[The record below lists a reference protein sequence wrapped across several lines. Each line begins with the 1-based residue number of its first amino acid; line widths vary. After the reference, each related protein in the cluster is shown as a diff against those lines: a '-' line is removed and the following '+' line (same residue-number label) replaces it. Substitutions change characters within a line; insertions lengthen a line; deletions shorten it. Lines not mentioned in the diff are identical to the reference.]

1 MIFRRGRKVAEMP
14 IGGEA
19 DVVSDGMSGDV
30 ARRLNRQLE
39 VWRQD
44 LLALDRRQR
53 LLYFKHTKS
62 ASLEIGTPTGI
73 DLLELVT
80 EGEAPLYAPATDAED
95 PRPPAGAITVANKT
109 ADTLKAALRRLDVL
123 SQQTYADKG
132 VWTLY
137 LGIGVLRW
145 VDPADGAAVESPL
158 LMVPVQLKRTG
169 TDSPFVLFRTDDDVS
184 LNPALKLKM
193 DEFGIDLPDVDP
205 DTADIEDLWDAVESA
220 IDGRPGWALLE
231 RAVCSTFTFHKEAIF
246 RDLQNNAAAV
256 ADHPMVQLL
265 AVGPD
270 APAAGDF
277 AFDPVPV
284 DRLDDI
290 SPPEQM
296 FSILDADS
304 SQRRCILAAANGKSF
319 VMDGPPGTGKS
330 QTIANMI
337 AELMATG
344 KSVLF
349 VSEKAAAL
357 DVVRDRLRGAG
368 LGQFLFELHGAA
380 ATRKAVVQELAATLK
395 TRASAARTFTEL
407 EAGHLVRTREEL
419 TAFAVAMN
427 EVRTPL
433 GMSVFQVVGRI
444 ESLSEH
450 VDASA
455 IAGSQRHDM
464 TAEDL
469 AALRAHARLL
479 GNLWHVTERGDD
491 YLWRGLER
499 DDLGSPEARDLKRAA
514 GDCAEAG
521 SALSTRIDT
530 ADAETNLRFPRN
542 SEGLQRRSN
551 LLRLLE
557 NRVDVPVDWFT
568 RNSLVPARER
578 LAQARSAVEQISDG
592 IADLESTVGPRWDDL
607 EASWLEPLRKGLS
620 DPLLGISATPSSI
633 DALNRQ
639 LADVT
644 DQVEPLVS
652 DATQLATLLGLP
664 SAGMTAR
671 RAGELVEL
679 ALLGAATHRPE
690 SSWFNAALQN
700 QVSGSIAVMESLVEH
715 ARRREEAMRGHFTP
729 EALELDLA
737 ALTVRFREVHT
748 GFRKLSKAARTDK
761 KALRAVT
768 VTGKVDKDLIARLD
782 EAASWQQSVREMDA
796 GANAHSSRL
805 GASYAGFATDF
816 DALRSALDNA
826 RRATQ
831 LAGVDVDA
839 GKLAHQLGRDGV
851 PDPALVLIAERLSGL
866 LDRWRT
872 TMSELDDRVP
882 FSAVEDRA
890 VDEVGL
896 WAMEATERI
905 APVRSAL
912 VQVCAVAQNELSIG
926 LASDYLEKVA
936 HVRANL
942 LELAADSAGDRALF
956 GGIELGMD
964 SDFAGIAARLDWAE
978 QVRSAVGMRI
988 PDAAASRFA
997 FVTMPASELDEVTE
1011 RWHRACGNLVRHFT
1025 PARQA
1030 EVEVDLTAD
1039 IDDAVE
1045 LLTDLEATAVPDIE
1059 SWCSYVRENSWA
1071 DEAGFGPVLAE
1082 LRKSRRSAE
1091 TVAQSIEYA
1100 ALEAWID
1107 ETVRRDLR
1115 LAGYRADNRDG
1126 AVERFRQLDHAL
1138 MKDAHARV
1146 IERCNERAPRT
1157 LTSRAA
1163 QVIVREAEKKTRHK
1177 PVRVLLE
1184 ETDSLAQELKPC
1196 FMMTPLT
1203 VSQFLSPNMRFDVVI
1218 FDEASQVLPSDAVNC
1233 VYRGRQLIV
1242 AGDQK
1247 QLPPTDFFSASTDI
1261 ADNED
1266 GDELDVFQSVLDLA
1280 KGAGGLTS
1288 LPLNWH
1294 YRSRHEDLITY
1305 SNYRFYDGKLFTF
1318 PSAVF
1323 DAPNLGVE
1331 LIPVNGTYR
1340 RGTSRDNPVEAAKV
1354 VERVLY
1360 FTEHHPGESLGV
1372 VTFSSAQADA
1382 VQAEIERQSAAHPV
1396 LADLLG
1402 DHDRLDGF
1410 FVKSLE
1416 NVQGDERDVIIF
1428 SLGYGPDE
1436 NGKFTMNF
1444 GPLNRDGGWRRL
1456 NVAITRAR
1464 QRVEIVSSFRAA
1476 HMSATSNE
1484 AIRHLKNYLDFAER
1498 GQKALALDLEDSL
1511 GDVES
1516 PFEEQVI
1523 DRIRSWG
1530 YEVVP
1535 QVGVAGYRIDMAV
1548 RHPDKPGSYAIGIE
1562 CDGAAYHSS
1571 RTARDRDRLREA
1583 VLRNLGWEIHRIWGL
1598 SWWREREV
1606 QEKRLRAAIEE
1617 AIAADGSVPTLVV
1630 DRTVSVPEVQ
1640 VVDVDFD
1647 SKPDWVTDYRR
1658 YRDYGGLV
1666 RDVKTA
1672 EGKRDLRSFFT
1683 KAIQTEAPVH
1693 KEVLLERFKDEWGIQ
1708 RLRAATRQIA
1718 EDVLRAVEVDGRS
1731 VSPGND
1737 DVCRLPGKPRP
1748 DVRVP
1753 VRGLPPRKL
1762 EHIPFEEL
1770 DLAVAHIIQDA
1781 RSIDID
1787 PLAQQ
1792 VVKTFGWQRVTEEA
1806 RSTVEASVVRLA
1818 AAGDVARSETGEL
1831 SVVFD

>member
-1 MIFRRGRKVAEMP
+1 MSIDEQTEVAA
-14 IGGEA
+14 GGL
-19 DVVSDGMSGDV
+19 SGDV
-30 ARRLNRQLE
+30 SRRLSRQLE
-39 VWRQD
+39 VWRQE
-44 LLALDRRQR
+44 LLTLDRRQR

-62 ASLEIGTPTGI
+62 ASLEIESPTGG
-73 DLLELVT
+73 DLLALVT
-80 EGEAPLYAPATDAED
+80 AGEAPLYPPVTEETRNER
-95 PRPPAGAITVANKT
+95 RPSGAITVANK
-109 ADTLKAALRRLDVL
+109 AVDTLKTALRRLDTQ

-145 VDPADGAAVESPL
+145 VDPADGVAVDSPL
-158 LMVPVQLKRTG
+158 LLVPVQLKRTG
-169 TDSPFVLFRTDDDVS
+169 ADSPYVLFRTDDDIS

-205 DTADIEDLWDAVESA
+205 DLSE
-220 IDGRPGWALLE
+220 IDGLWGAIGSLIGGRAGWALLD
-231 RAVCSTFTFHKEAIF
+231 RVVCATFTFHKEAIF

-284 DRLDDI
+284 DGLDELK
-290 SPPEQM
+290 PPEQM

-304 SQRRCILAAANGKSF
+304 SQRRCILAAADGKSF

-368 LGQFLFELHGAA
+368 LGRFLFELHGTAGN
-380 ATRKAVVQELAATLK
+380 RKAVAQELAGTLK
-395 TRASAARTFTEL
+395 TRAAAQRTFTEV
-407 EAGHLVRTREEL
+407 EARHLVRTREEL
-419 TAFAVAMN
+419 TDFAVAMN
-427 EVRTPL
+427 EVREPL
-433 GMSVFQVVGRI
+433 GSSIFHVVGRI
-444 ESLSEH
+444 ESLPQH
-450 VDASA
+450 VDASVA
-455 IAGSQRHDM
+455 EGARRAGM
-464 TAEDL
+464 TASDLEDL
-469 AALRAHARLL
+469 RVHAGRL
-479 GNLWHVTERGDD
+479 GDLWYVTERGDD
-491 YLWRGLER
+491 YLWRGLQR
-499 DDLGSPEARDLKRAA
+499 DDLGSPEARDLKRVA

-521 SALSTRIDT
+521 KTLSTRIDT
-530 ADAETNLRFPRN
+530 VDSETGLKFPRDSDGMN
-542 SEGLQRRSN
+542 RRSN
-551 LLRLLE
+551 VLRLLE
-557 NRVDVPVDWFT
+557 DRVDVPIDWFT
-568 RNSLVPARER
+568 RNSLAPARDR
-578 LAQARSAVEQISDG
+578 LAQASSAVEEITAG
-592 IADLESTVGPRWDDL
+592 IASLERTAGPRWDELDA
-607 EASWLEPLRKGLS
+607 EWHGPLARGMT
-620 DPLLGISATPSSI
+620 DPLLGASETPSSI
-633 DALNRQ
+633 DALIRR
-639 LADVT
+639 LADVA
-644 DQVEPLVS
+644 DQVEPLIADS
-652 DATQLATLLGLP
+652 TQLATLLGVP
-664 SAGMTAR
+664 SSGMTAL

-679 ALLGAATHRPE
+679 ARLGAVTDRPE
-690 SSWFNAALQN
+690 SGWFNAALQN
-700 QVSGSIAVMESLVEH
+700 QVSESIDAMDILVEH
-715 ARRREEAMRGHFTP
+715 ARRRADAMRDHFTP
-729 EALELDLA
+729 EVLDLDLA

-761 KALRAVT
+761 KVLRAVT
-768 VTGKVDKDLIARLD
+768 VTGKVDKDLIARLE
-782 EAASWQQSVREMDA
+782 EAASWQQSILEMDA
-796 GANAHSSRL
+796 GANTHSPRL
-805 GASYAGFATDF
+805 GESYSGFATDF
-816 DALRSALDNA
+816 DALRAALGNA

-831 LAGVDVDA
+831 LAGIDVDSSR
-839 GKLAHQLGRDGV
+839 LTQQLGRGGS
-851 PDPALVLIAERLSGL
+851 PDPSLVLIAERLAGL
-866 LDRWRT
+866 LERWRVST
-872 TMSELDDRVP
+872 EELGDLLQASVGAGR
-882 FSAVEDRA
+882 S

-896 WAMEATERI
+896 WAMDANERI
-905 APVRSAL
+905 APVRAAL
-912 VQVCAVAQNELSIG
+912 GPVCAVVQNEISIE
-926 LASDYLEKVA
+926 LAIDYLEKVA
-936 HVRANL
+936 HVRANM
-942 LELAADSAGDRALF
+942 LELAADSAGDNALF
-956 GGIELGMD
+956 GGVELGMD
-964 SDFAGIAARLDWAE
+964 SDFTDIAAQLDWVDR
-978 QVRSAVGMRI
+978 VRSAVGMRI
-988 PDAAASRFA
+988 PDTAARRLS
-997 FVTMPASELDEVTE
+997 FVTIPPSELDVIVD
-1011 RWHRACGNLVRHFT
+1011 RWRGACSGLVHHFT
-1025 PARQA
+1025 AARQA
-1030 EVEVDLTAD
+1030 EIGVDLTAD

-1045 LLTDLEATAVPDIE
+1045 LLTEMEAAAVPDIE
-1059 SWCSYVRENSWA
+1059 NWCSYVQERNWA
-1071 DEAGFGPVLAE
+1071 EEAGFAPVLAE
-1082 LRKSRRSAE
+1082 LAKSRRAAG

-1107 ETVRRDLR
+1107 ETVRRDGR
-1115 LAGYRADNRDG
+1115 LSGYRAVDRDG
-1126 AVERFRQLDHAL
+1126 AVERFRELDRAL
-1138 MKDAHARV
+1138 MNDAHARV
-1146 IERCNERAPRT
+1146 IERCNERVPRS

-1163 QVIVREAEKKTRHK
+1163 QLITREAEKKTRHK
-1177 PVRVLLE
+1177 PVRALLE
-1184 ETDSLAQELKPC
+1184 EAGALVQQLKPC
-1196 FMMTPLT
+1196 FMMTPLA
-1203 VSQFLSPNMRFDVVI
+1203 VSQFLSSSMRFDVVI

-1247 QLPPTDFFSASTDI
+1247 QLPPTDFFSASTDLV
-1261 ADNED
+1261 DDED

-1323 DAPNLGVE
+1323 DAANLGVE

-1340 RGTSRDNPVEAAKV
+1340 RGTSRDNPVETAKV

-1360 FTEHHPGESLGV
+1360 FAEHHPGESLGV

-1382 VQAEIERQSAAHPV
+1382 VQAALELQSAEYPM
-1396 LADLLG
+1396 LAKLLG

-1476 HMSATSNE
+1476 DMPSSSNE

-1498 GQKALALDLEDSL
+1498 GQKALALELDDSL

-1530 YEVVP
+1530 YDVVP

-1571 RTARDRDRLREA
+1571 RTARDRDRLRES

-1598 SWWREREV
+1598 SWWRDRNV

-1617 AIAADGSVPTLVV
+1617 AVAAEGSASRIVV
-1630 DRTVSVPEVQ
+1630 DKAAEEPEIQ

-1647 SKPDWVTDYRR
+1647 SKPDWVTEYRS
-1658 YRDYGGLV
+1658 YRGYDGST
-1666 RDVKTA
+1666 RDPKTT
-1672 EGKRDLRSFFT
+1672 EGKHDLRSFFT
-1683 KAIQTEAPVH
+1683 KVIQAEAPVH
-1693 KEVLLERFKDEWGIQ
+1693 KEVLLERFKDAWEIQ
-1708 RLRAATRQIA
+1708 RLGAATRKIA
-1718 EDVLRAVEVDGRS
+1718 ESVLRAVEVDGRS

-1748 DVRVP
+1748 DVRIPVP
-1753 VRGLPPRKL
+1753 GLPPRKL

-1781 RSIDID
+1781 HSIDSD
-1787 PLAQQ
+1787 MLAQQ
-1792 VVKTFGWQRVTEEA
+1792 VVKIFGWQRVTEDVRAITE
-1806 RSTVEASVVRLA
+1806 SSVMRLRET
-1818 AAGDVARSETGEL
+1818 GDVARSAAGDL

>member
-1 MIFRRGRKVAEMP
+1 M
-14 IGGEA
+14 
-19 DVVSDGMSGDV
+19 
-30 ARRLNRQLE
+30 
-39 VWRQD
+39 
-44 LLALDRRQR
+44 
-53 LLYFKHTKS
+53 
-62 ASLEIGTPTGI
+62 
-73 DLLELVT
+73 
-80 EGEAPLYAPATDAED
+80 
-95 PRPPAGAITVANKT
+95 
-109 ADTLKAALRRLDVL
+109 
-123 SQQTYADKG
+123 
-132 VWTLY
+132 
-137 LGIGVLRW
+137 
-145 VDPADGAAVESPL
+145 
-158 LMVPVQLKRTG
+158 
-169 TDSPFVLFRTDDDVS
+169 
-184 LNPALKLKM
+184 
-193 DEFGIDLPDVDP
+193 
-205 DTADIEDLWDAVESA
+205 
-220 IDGRPGWALLE
+220 
-231 RAVCSTFTFHKEAIF
+231 
-246 RDLQNNAAAV
+246 
-256 ADHPMVQLL
+256 
-265 AVGPD
+265 
-270 APAAGDF
+270 
-277 AFDPVPV
+277 
-284 DRLDDI
+284 
-290 SPPEQM
+290 
-296 FSILDADS
+296 
-304 SQRRCILAAANGKSF
+304 
-319 VMDGPPGTGKS
+319 
-330 QTIANMI
+330 
-337 AELMATG
+337 
-344 KSVLF
+344 
-349 VSEKAAAL
+349 
-357 DVVRDRLRGAG
+357 
-368 LGQFLFELHGAA
+368 GQFLFELHGTA
-380 ATRKAVVQELAATLK
+380 ATRKAVVQELSSTLK
-395 TRASAARTFTEL
+395 TRAAAPRTFSEV

-419 TAFAVAMN
+419 TAFAAAMN
-427 EVRTPL
+427 EVRAPL

-444 ESLSEH
+444 ELLSEH

-455 IAGSQRHDM
+455 TVGSQRPDM
-464 TAEDL
+464 TAEAL
-469 AALRAHARLL
+469 AALRMHASSL
-479 GNLWHVTERGDD
+479 GSIWHVTERGDD

-530 ADAETNLRFPRN
+530 VDSETNLRFPRN
-542 SEGLQRRSN
+542 SEGLGRRSN

-578 LAQARSAVEQISDG
+578 LAQACSGVEQISDG
-592 IADLESTVGPRWDDL
+592 IAGLESTVGSRWDDL
-607 EASWLEPLRKGLS
+607 EASWLDPLREGLS
-620 DPLLGISATPSSI
+620 DPLLGISATPGSI
-633 DALNRQ
+633 DALNRK
-639 LADVT
+639 LTDVT
-644 DQVEPLVS
+644 DQVEPLVA

-664 SAGMTAR
+664 SAEMTAR

-679 ALLGAATHRPE
+679 ALLGAATHRPANG
-690 SSWFNAALQN
+690 WFNAALQN
-700 QVSGSIAVMESLVEH
+700 QVSESIAVMDSLVEH
-715 ARRREEAMRGHFTP
+715 ARRREEAMRDHFTP
-729 EALELDLA
+729 EALDLDLA

-748 GFRKLSKAARTDK
+748 GFRKLSKAARADK

-768 VTGKVDKDLIARLD
+768 VTGKVDKDLIARL
-782 EAASWQQSVREMDA
+782 EAAASWQQSVREMDA
-796 GANAHSSRL
+796 GENAHSPRL
-805 GASYAGFATDF
+805 GASYDGFATDF

-831 LAGVDVDA
+831 LAGVDVDS

-866 LDRWRT
+866 LDRWRA
-872 TMSELDDRVP
+872 TMAGLGDRLP

-896 WAMEATERI
+896 WAMDATERI

-912 VQVCAVAQNELSIG
+912 VQVCAVAQNEISIG
-926 LASDYLEKVA
+926 LASDYLEKAA

-964 SDFAGIAARLDWAE
+964 SDFAGIGARLDWVE

-988 PDAAASRFA
+988 PDAAASRFV

-1011 RWHRACGNLVRHFT
+1011 RWRRACGNLVRHFT
-1025 PARQA
+1025 SARQT
-1030 EVEVDLTAD
+1030 ELEVDLTAD

-1059 SWCSYVRENSWA
+1059 NWCSYVRESNWA
-1071 DEAGFGPVLAE
+1071 DEAGFAPVLAE

-1091 TVAQSIEYA
+1091 AVAQSIEYA

-1107 ETVRRDLR
+1107 ETVRRDKR
-1115 LAGYRADNRDG
+1115 LAGYQADNRDG

-1146 IERCNERAPRT
+1146 IERCNDRAPRT

-1184 ETDSLAQELKPC
+1184 ETGALAQELKPC

-1203 VSQFLSPNMRFDVVI
+1203 VSQFLSSNMRFDVVI

-1247 QLPPTDFFSASTDI
+1247 QLPPTDFFSASTDLV
-1261 ADNED
+1261 DDED
-1266 GDELDVFQSVLDLA
+1266 GDEIDVFQSVLDLA

-1360 FTEHHPGESLGV
+1360 FAEHHPGESLGV

-1382 VQAEIERQSAAHPV
+1382 VQAEIERQSATHPV

-1476 HMSATSNE
+1476 DMSASSNE

-1571 RTARDRDRLREA
+1571 RTARDRDRLRES

-1598 SWWREREV
+1598 SWWRDRDF
-1606 QEKRLRAAIEE
+1606 QEKRLRAAIVA
-1617 AIAADGSVPTLVV
+1617 AIETDGSVSPVLV
-1630 DRTVSVPEVQ
+1630 DRVLEVPDVQ

-1647 SKPDWVTDYRR
+1647 SRPDWVSDYEPHRN
-1658 YRDYGGLV
+1658 YDGWHS
-1666 RDVKTA
+1666 DVKTA
-1672 EGKRDLRSFFT
+1672 EGKRDLREFFK
-1683 KAIQTEAPVH
+1683 KAIKAEAPVH

-1718 EDVLRAVEVDGRS
+1718 EDVLQSVEVKGHSVAPGSDG
-1731 VSPGND
+1731 
-1737 DVCRLPGKPRP
+1737 VCRLPGKPQP
-1748 DVRVP
+1748 IVRVP
-1753 VRGLPPRKL
+1753 ARGLPARKL
-1762 EHIPFEEL
+1762 EHVPAEEL
-1770 DLAVAHIIQDA
+1770 DLAAAHIIQDA
-1781 RSIDID
+1781 HSIDIGM
-1787 PLAQQ
+1787 LAQQ
-1792 VVKTFGWQRVTEEA
+1792 IVKIFGWQRVTDDV
-1806 RSTVEASVVRLA
+1806 RIIVELAVERLA
-1818 AAGDVARSETGEL
+1818 SEGLILHAPDDELMVAFE
-1831 SVVFD
+1831 D